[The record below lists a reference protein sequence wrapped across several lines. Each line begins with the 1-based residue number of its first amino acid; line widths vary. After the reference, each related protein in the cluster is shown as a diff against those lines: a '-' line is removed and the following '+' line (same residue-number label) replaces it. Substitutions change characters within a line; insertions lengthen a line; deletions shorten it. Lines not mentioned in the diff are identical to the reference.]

1 MDASIAKDDARPL
14 LIVTGLPQEARIA
27 TGPGVTV
34 ICSSSDPNQLRAQ
47 LGAFDASKV
56 RGIISFGVAGG
67 LDPALHPGDIV
78 IATEIVAANASW
90 TTSDF
95 FTADMINDARADGRR
110 VVRGILAGA
119 EEVVLNP
126 TDKATLR
133 AETSAIGV
141 DMESHIAAAY
151 AASAGLPFTA
161 VRVISDPAS
170 RALPEIA
177 ANALKPDGNIDIW
190 KILRGIARRPS
201 VIPDLVRTSRDFN
214 QAIAALRGCRSLL
227 LASSGFLGS
236 RNGLIFADL

>member
-1 MDASIAKDDARPL
+1 MDASVTKDDARPL
-14 LIVTGLPQEARIA
+14 LIVTGLPQEASIA

-34 ICSSSDPNQLRAQ
+34 ICSSSDPKQLRAQ
-47 LGAFDASKV
+47 FNAFDASQV

-67 LDPALHPGDIV
+67 LDPALRPGDIV
-78 IATEIVAANASW
+78 IATEVVAADSRW
-90 TTSDF
+90 TTAEF
-95 FTADMINDARADGRR
+95 FTADMIDLVAGSGRR

-126 TDKATLR
+126 TDKAALR
-133 AETSAIGV
+133 AITNAVGV
-141 DMESHIAAAY
+141 DMESHIAAGY

-190 KILRGIARRPS
+190 KVLRGIARKPS
-201 VIPDLVRTSRDFN
+201 AIPDLMRTSRDFN

-227 LASSGFLGS
+227 LAGSGLLGS
-236 RNGLIFADL
+236 RDGLVLSDI

>member
-1 MDASIAKDDARPL
+1 MDASVTSDDARPL

-34 ICSSSDPNQLRAQ
+34 ICSSSDPKQLRAQ
-47 LGAFDASKV
+47 LGAFDAGQV

-78 IATEIVAANASW
+78 IATEIVATGSRW
-90 TTSDF
+90 TTTDF
-95 FTADMINDARADGRR
+95 FTADMVDLVTGNGRR
-110 VVRGILAGA
+110 IVRGILAGA

-126 TDKATLR
+126 TDKAALR
-133 AETSAIGV
+133 ANTNAIGV

-177 ANALKPDGNIDIW
+177 ANALKPNGDIDIW
-190 KILRGIARRPS
+190 KVLKGIARKPS
-201 VIPDLVRTSRDFN
+201 AIPDLMRTSRDFN

-227 LASSGFLGS
+227 LASGGLLGS
-236 RNGLIFADL
+236 GGGLVLADI